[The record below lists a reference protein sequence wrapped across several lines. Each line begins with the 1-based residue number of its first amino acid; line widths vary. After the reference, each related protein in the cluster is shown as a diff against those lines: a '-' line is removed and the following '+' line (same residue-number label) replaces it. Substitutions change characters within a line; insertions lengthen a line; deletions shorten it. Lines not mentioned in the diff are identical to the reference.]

1 MNSEQDLLNKLLISK
16 KIMEKHNTIGRGQT
30 GSLPSAPMVE
40 EFQPVNATYN
50 LPDNL
55 MEEAKPKTYSSEIPS
70 EDRIKSSRLPDE
82 IKRLMIE
89 HPIDK
94 PTMGVNTGTGLSD
107 ELIEKASRLMGNN
120 TIKEQTSQ
128 PQPSVKQT
136 VLPQTNDIKQ
146 IVKETV
152 EEVLR
157 ENGLLVESESKSNDL
172 FKFRVGQHIFD
183 GRLKNVKK
191 VVK

>member
-30 GSLPSAPMVE
+30 GVLPSAPMVE

-50 LPDNL
+50 LPENL
-55 MEEAKPKTYSSEIPS
+55 MEETKPRTYTTETPT
-70 EDRIKSSRLPDE
+70 EDRIKNSRLPDE
-82 IKRLMIE
+82 IKQLMIE

-94 PTMGVNTGTGLSD
+94 PTMGVNTGVGLTD
-107 ELIEKASRLMGNN
+107 ELIEKAARLMGNN
-120 TIKEQTSQ
+120 VVKEQTSQ
-128 PQPSVKQT
+128 PNVKQT

-157 ENGLLVESESKSNDL
+157 ENGLLVESETKSNDL
-172 FKFRVGQHIFD
+172 FKFRVGQHIFE
-183 GRLKNVKK
+183 GRLTNVKK

>member
-1 MNSEQDLLNKLLISK
+1 MNSEQDLLNKLIISK

-30 GSLPSAPMVE
+30 GGLPVAPMVE

-55 MEEAKPKTYSSEIPS
+55 MEETKPKTYSTEVPT
-70 EDRIKSSRLPDE
+70 EDRIKNSKLPDE

-94 PTMGVNTGTGLSD
+94 PTMGVNTGVELSD
-107 ELIEKASRLMGNN
+107 ELIEKAARLMGNN
-120 TIKEQTSQ
+120 TIKEQVSQ
-128 PQPSVKQT
+128 QPSVKQT
-136 VLPQTNDIKQ
+136 ILPQTNDIKQ

-172 FKFRVGQHIFD
+172 FKFRVGQHIFE
-183 GRLKNVKK
+183 GRLTNVKK

>member
-16 KIMEKHNTIGRGQT
+16 KIMEKHNTMGRGQA
-30 GSLPSAPMVE
+30 SDLPTAPMVE

-50 LPDNL
+50 LPENL
-55 MEEAKPKTYSSEIPS
+55 MEETKPRTYTTEMPT
-70 EDRIKSSRLPDE
+70 EDRIKNSRLPDE
-82 IKRLMIE
+82 IKQLMIE

-94 PTMGVNTGTGLSD
+94 PTMGVNTGVGLSD
-107 ELIEKASRLMGNN
+107 ELIEKAARLMGTNVV
-120 TIKEQTSQ
+120 KEQTSQ
-128 PQPSVKQT
+128 PNVKQT
-136 VLPQTNDIKQ
+136 VIPQTNDIKQ

-172 FKFRVGQHIFD
+172 FKFRVGQHIFE
-183 GRLKNVKK
+183 GRLTNVKK

>member
-30 GSLPSAPMVE
+30 GGLPSVPMVE

-50 LPDNL
+50 LPENL
-55 MEEAKPKTYSSEIPS
+55 MEETKPRTYTTETPT
-70 EDRIKSSRLPDE
+70 EDRIKNSRLPDE
-82 IKRLMIE
+82 IKQLMIE

-94 PTMGVNTGTGLSD
+94 PTMGVNTGVGLSD
-107 ELIEKASRLMGNN
+107 ELIEKAARLMGNN
-120 TIKEQTSQ
+120 VVKEQTSQ
-128 PQPSVKQT
+128 PNVKQT

-172 FKFRVGQHIFD
+172 FKFRVGQHIFE
-183 GRLKNVKK
+183 GRLTNVKK

>member
-50 LPDNL
+50 LPENL
-55 MEEAKPKTYSSEIPS
+55 MEETKPRTYTTETPT
-70 EDRIKSSRLPDE
+70 EDRIKNSRLPDE
-82 IKRLMIE
+82 IKQLMIE

-94 PTMGVNTGTGLSD
+94 PTMGVNTGVGLSD
-107 ELIEKASRLMGNN
+107 ELIEKAARLMGNN
-120 TIKEQTSQ
+120 VVKEQTSQ
-128 PQPSVKQT
+128 PNVKQT

-172 FKFRVGQHIFD
+172 FKFRVGQHLFE
-183 GRLKNVKK
+183 GKVLKVKK
-191 VVK
+191 IAK

>member
-16 KIMEKHNTIGRGQT
+16 KIMEKHNTMGRGQA
-30 GSLPSAPMVE
+30 SELPTAPMVE

-50 LPDNL
+50 LPENL
-55 MEEAKPKTYSSEIPS
+55 MEETKPRTYTTETPT
-70 EDRIKSSRLPDE
+70 EDRIKNSRLPDE
-82 IKRLMIE
+82 IKQLMIE

-94 PTMGVNTGTGLSD
+94 PTMGVNTGVGLSD
-107 ELIEKASRLMGNN
+107 ELIEKAARLMGNN
-120 TIKEQTSQ
+120 VVKEQTSQ
-128 PQPSVKQT
+128 PNVKQT

-157 ENGLLVESESKSNDL
+157 ENGLLVESETKSNDL
-172 FKFRVGQHIFD
+172 FKFRVGQHIFE
-183 GRLKNVKK
+183 GRLTNVKK

>member
-50 LPDNL
+50 LPENL
-55 MEEAKPKTYSSEIPS
+55 MEETKPKNYTTETPT
-70 EDRIKSSRLPDE
+70 EDRIKNSRLPDE
-82 IKRLMIE
+82 IKQLMIE
-89 HPIDK
+89 HPIEK
-94 PTMGVNTGTGLSD
+94 PTMGVNTGVGLTD
-107 ELIEKASRLMGNN
+107 ELIEKAARLMGNN
-120 TIKEQTSQ
+120 VVKEQTSQ
-128 PQPSVKQT
+128 PNVKQT

-172 FKFRVGQHIFD
+172 FKFRVGQHIFE
-183 GRLKNVKK
+183 GRLTNVKK

>member
-16 KIMEKHNTIGRGQT
+16 KIMEKHNTMGRGQA
-30 GSLPSAPMVE
+30 SELPTAPMVE

-55 MEEAKPKTYSSEIPS
+55 MEETKPRTYTTEIPT
-70 EDRIKSSRLPDE
+70 EDRIKNSRLPDE
-82 IKRLMIE
+82 IKQLMIE

-94 PTMGVNTGTGLSD
+94 PTMGVNTGVGLSD
-107 ELIEKASRLMGNN
+107 ELIEKAARLMGNN
-120 TIKEQTSQ
+120 VVKEQTSQ
-128 PQPSVKQT
+128 PNVKQT

-157 ENGLLVESESKSNDL
+157 ENGLLVESETKSNDL
-172 FKFRVGQHIFD
+172 FKFRVGQHIFE
-183 GRLKNVKK
+183 GRLTNVKK

>member
-30 GSLPSAPMVE
+30 GGLPSSPMVE

-50 LPDNL
+50 LPENL
-55 MEEAKPKTYSSEIPS
+55 MEETKPRTYTTETPT
-70 EDRIKSSRLPDE
+70 EDRIKNSRLPDE
-82 IKRLMIE
+82 IKQLMIE

-94 PTMGVNTGTGLSD
+94 PTMGVNTGVGLSD
-107 ELIEKASRLMGNN
+107 ELIEKAARLMGNN
-120 TIKEQTSQ
+120 VVKEQTSQ
-128 PQPSVKQT
+128 PNVKQT
-136 VLPQTNDIKQ
+136 ILPQTNDIKQ

-157 ENGLLVESESKSNDL
+157 ENGLLVESETKSNDL
-172 FKFRVGQHIFD
+172 FKFRVGQHIFE
-183 GRLKNVKK
+183 GRLTNVKK

>member
-16 KIMEKHNTIGRGQT
+16 KIMEKHNTMGRGQA
-30 GSLPSAPMVE
+30 SELPTAPMVE

-55 MEEAKPKTYSSEIPS
+55 MEETKPRTYTTEIPT
-70 EDRIKSSRLPDE
+70 EDRIKNSRLPDE
-82 IKRLMIE
+82 IKQLMIE

-94 PTMGVNTGTGLSD
+94 PTMGVNTGVGLSD
-107 ELIEKASRLMGNN
+107 ELIEKAARLMGTNVV
-120 TIKEQTSQ
+120 KEQTSQ
-128 PQPSVKQT
+128 PNVKQT
-136 VLPQTNDIKQ
+136 VIPQTNDIKQ

-172 FKFRVGQHIFD
+172 FKFRVGQHIFE
-183 GRLKNVKK
+183 GRLTNVKK

>member
-1 MNSEQDLLNKLLISK
+1 MNSEQDLLNKLIISK

-30 GSLPSAPMVE
+30 GGLPTVPLVE

-55 MEEAKPKTYSSEIPS
+55 MEETKPKTYSTEIPT
-70 EDRIKSSRLPDE
+70 EDRIKNSKLPDE

-94 PTMGVNTGTGLSD
+94 PTMGVNTGVGLSD
-107 ELIEKASRLMGNN
+107 ELIEKAARLMGNN
-120 TIKEQTSQ
+120 TIKEQVSQ
-128 PQPSVKQT
+128 QPSVKQT

-172 FKFRVGQHIFD
+172 FKFRVGQHIFE
-183 GRLKNVKK
+183 GRLTNVKK

>member
-1 MNSEQDLLNKLLISK
+1 M
-16 KIMEKHNTIGRGQT
+16 
-30 GSLPSAPMVE
+30 
-40 EFQPVNATYN
+40 
-50 LPDNL
+50 
-55 MEEAKPKTYSSEIPS
+55 
-70 EDRIKSSRLPDE
+70 
-82 IKRLMIE
+82 
-89 HPIDK
+89 
-94 PTMGVNTGTGLSD
+94 
-107 ELIEKASRLMGNN
+107 
-120 TIKEQTSQ
+120 KEQTSH

-172 FKFRVGQHIFD
+172 FKFRVGQHIFE
-183 GRLKNVKK
+183 GRLTNVKK

>member
-1 MNSEQDLLNKLLISK
+1 
-16 KIMEKHNTIGRGQT
+16 
-30 GSLPSAPMVE
+30 
-40 EFQPVNATYN
+40 
-50 LPDNL
+50 
-55 MEEAKPKTYSSEIPS
+55 MEETKPRTYTTETPT
-70 EDRIKSSRLPDE
+70 EDRIKNSRLPDE
-82 IKRLMIE
+82 IKQLMIE

-94 PTMGVNTGTGLSD
+94 PTMGVNTGVGLSD
-107 ELIEKASRLMGNN
+107 ELIEKAARLMGNN
-120 TIKEQTSQ
+120 VVKEQTSQ
-128 PQPSVKQT
+128 PNVKQT

-172 FKFRVGQHIFD
+172 FKFRVGQHIFE
-183 GRLKNVKK
+183 GRLTNVKK

>member
-30 GSLPSAPMVE
+30 GGLPSAPMVE

-50 LPDNL
+50 LPENL
-55 MEEAKPKTYSSEIPS
+55 MEETKPRTYTTETPT
-70 EDRIKSSRLPDE
+70 EDRIKNSRLPDE
-82 IKRLMIE
+82 IKQLMIE

-94 PTMGVNTGTGLSD
+94 PTMGVNTGVGLSD
-107 ELIEKASRLMGNN
+107 ELIEKAARLMGNN
-120 TIKEQTSQ
+120 VVKEQTSQ
-128 PQPSVKQT
+128 PNVKQT
-136 VLPQTNDIKQ
+136 VLPQTNNIKQ

-157 ENGLLVESESKSNDL
+157 ENGLLVESETKSNDL
-172 FKFRVGQHIFD
+172 FKFRVGQHIFE
-183 GRLKNVKK
+183 GRLTNVKK

>member
-16 KIMEKHNTIGRGQT
+16 KIMEKHNTMGRGQA
-30 GSLPSAPMVE
+30 SELPTAPMVE

-55 MEEAKPKTYSSEIPS
+55 MEETKPRTYTTEMPT
-70 EDRIKSSRLPDE
+70 EDRIKNSRLPDE
-82 IKRLMIE
+82 IKQLMIE

-94 PTMGVNTGTGLSD
+94 PTMGVNTGVGLSD
-107 ELIEKASRLMGNN
+107 ELIEKAARLMGTNVV
-120 TIKEQTSQ
+120 KEQTSQ
-128 PQPSVKQT
+128 PNVKQT
-136 VLPQTNDIKQ
+136 VIPQTNDIKQ

-172 FKFRVGQHIFD
+172 FKFRVGQHIFE
-183 GRLKNVKK
+183 GRLTNVKK

>member
-16 KIMEKHNTIGRGQT
+16 KIMEKHNTMGRGQA
-30 GSLPSAPMVE
+30 SDLPTAPMVE

-50 LPDNL
+50 LPENL
-55 MEEAKPKTYSSEIPS
+55 MEETKPRTYTTETPT
-70 EDRIKSSRLPDE
+70 EDRIKNSRLPDE
-82 IKRLMIE
+82 IKQLMIE

-94 PTMGVNTGTGLSD
+94 PTMGVNTGVGLSD
-107 ELIEKASRLMGNN
+107 ELIEKAARLMGTNVV
-120 TIKEQTSQ
+120 KEQTSQ
-128 PQPSVKQT
+128 PNVKQT
-136 VLPQTNDIKQ
+136 VMPQTNDIKQ

-157 ENGLLVESESKSNDL
+157 ENGLLVESETKSNDL
-172 FKFRVGQHIFD
+172 FKFRVGQHIFE
-183 GRLKNVKK
+183 GRLTNVKK

>member
-1 MNSEQDLLNKLLISK
+1 
-16 KIMEKHNTIGRGQT
+16 
-30 GSLPSAPMVE
+30 
-40 EFQPVNATYN
+40 
-50 LPDNL
+50 
-55 MEEAKPKTYSSEIPS
+55 
-70 EDRIKSSRLPDE
+70 
-82 IKRLMIE
+82 MIE

-120 TIKEQTSQ
+120 TIKEQTQ

-172 FKFRVGQHIFD
+172 FKFRVGQHIFE
-183 GRLKNVKK
+183 GRLTNVKK

>member
-30 GSLPSAPMVE
+30 GGLPSVPMVE

-50 LPDNL
+50 LPENL
-55 MEEAKPKTYSSEIPS
+55 MEETKPRTYTTETPT
-70 EDRIKSSRLPDE
+70 EDRIKNSRLPDE
-82 IKRLMIE
+82 IKQLMIE

-94 PTMGVNTGTGLSD
+94 PTMGVNTGVGLSD
-107 ELIEKASRLMGNN
+107 ELIEKAARLMGNN
-120 TIKEQTSQ
+120 VVKEQTSQ
-128 PQPSVKQT
+128 PNVKQT
-136 VLPQTNDIKQ
+136 ILPQTNDIKQ

-172 FKFRVGQHIFD
+172 FKFRVGQHIFE
-183 GRLKNVKK
+183 GRLTNVKK

>member
-30 GSLPSAPMVE
+30 GGLPVSPMVE

-55 MEEAKPKTYSSEIPS
+55 MEETKPKTYSTEVPT
-70 EDRIKSSRLPDE
+70 EDRIKNSKLPDE

-94 PTMGVNTGTGLSD
+94 PTMGVNTGVGLSD
-107 ELIEKASRLMGNN
+107 ELIEKAARLMGNN
-120 TIKEQTSQ
+120 TIKEQVSQ
-128 PQPSVKQT
+128 QPSVKQT

-172 FKFRVGQHIFD
+172 FKFRVGQHIFE
-183 GRLKNVKK
+183 GRLTNVKK